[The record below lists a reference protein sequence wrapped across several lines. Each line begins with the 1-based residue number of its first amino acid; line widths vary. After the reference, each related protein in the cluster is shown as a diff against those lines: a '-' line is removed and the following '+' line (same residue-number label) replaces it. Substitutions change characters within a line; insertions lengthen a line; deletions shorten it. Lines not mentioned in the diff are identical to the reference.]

1 MGLLLQKTK
10 IRKRKKQKMDD
21 KGEKEL
27 VCQEEQTGILG
38 DWKNS
43 WEKDNTLKTVQEN

>member
-21 KGEKEL
+21 KGEGGRASMPRRADRDTERL
-27 VCQEEQTGILG
+27 
-38 DWKNS
+38 
-43 WEKDNTLKTVQEN
+43 EK